1 MYVVVKIMYIYYLF
15 GNLCLN
21 FKKKIV
27 WGYMWERLISF
38 YCVCIEL
45 KSVEIMLYKLVN
57 V

>member
-1 MYVVVKIMYIYYLF
+1 MYIYYLF

-21 FKKKIV
+21 LKKKIV